1 MVRVPKNCRPL
12 MAVLLFLA
20 TTGGCAS
27 HVDNLREIRGH
38 FYGGDLAAASKAIDK
53 YSVRSKKERDV
64 LELERAIV
72 QLAQGKPHDAEQ
84 TLRQVRDRFDY
95 LEQESLGEK
104 AFSMVTDDTHTA
116 YAGEDYEKVLIRA
129 MLSLSNLMVD
139 GTDSLAYTHQV
150 MQKQQ
155 QVMQKQQQIIG
166 TSAEES
172 SDDDNLALAYKQ
184 VALGPYIQG
193 MLREQTHN
201 NYDDAARAAAM
212 VVSWQPDFQA
222 GHDDL
227 RRVQSGHHSAR
238 GNGVLY
244 VFTLVGRGP
253 FKREVSQ
260 MPASASLLIAD
271 RILSHNMN
279 QTLPPT
285 IAPIRVPQVVRSA
298 NEIQHVGVSVDGQS
312 VGSTEIITHVG
323 KMAVEQYAAIYP
335 RVVAR
340 AVVRRVVKKA
350 AVYTAK
356 ESLGVERGT
365 FASLAWDIGGV
376 AWEATENADTRCW
389 GLLPDSIQ
397 VMRIELPAGT
407 HSVSLHGVA
416 SGYTTGVK
424 ETQTVQ
430 IADGRNTYLLA
441 NFPEMRMV
449 GQMLVAE
456 R

>member
-1 MVRVPKNCRPL
+1 
-12 MAVLLFLA
+12 
-20 TTGGCAS
+20 
-27 HVDNLREIRGH
+27 
-38 FYGGDLAAASKAIDK
+38 
-53 YSVRSKKERDV
+53 
-64 LELERAIV
+64 
-72 QLAQGKPHDAEQ
+72 
-84 TLRQVRDRFDY
+84 
-95 LEQESLGEK
+95 
-104 AFSMVTDDTHTA
+104 
-116 YAGEDYEKVLIRA
+116 
-129 MLSLSNLMVD
+129 
-139 GTDSLAYTHQV
+139 
-150 MQKQQ
+150 
-155 QVMQKQQQIIG
+155 
-166 TSAEES
+166 
-172 SDDDNLALAYKQ
+172 
-184 VALGPYIQG
+184 

-285 IAPIRVPQVVRSA
+285 IAPIRVPQVVRSV

-335 RVVAR
+335 RVVVR
-340 AVVRRVVKKA
+340 AVVRRAVKKA

-416 SGYTTGVK
+416 SGYTTGAK

-430 IADGRNTYLLA
+430 IAEGRNTYLLA